1 MTWKL
6 ISGANSPVAQKTDIL
21 SIARTLGHV
30 AAIWLD
36 PADPF
41 RQEAIIALQV
51 STGYASSMIEDA
63 LKSAFEE
70 LTEPKLLDFIAKEPG
85 FQNPSELGRV
95 LHILAG
101 NVFTAWLP
109 GAVTIVPWEEG
120 LLSRYPAVVTY
131 GSDETLAAVRA
142 QIPAGV
148 RLVEYGH
155 KFSVALI
162 LKEVLTVE
170 ELPGVVERLEKD
182 AAPFDLQGCL
192 SPQIVYVEGEDP
204 GIFEKLFARVNAMP
218 AIKRFDTWEE
228 LKGELQLFQRH
239 LSALGYAGPD
249 ERIDRVRPEL
259 QGMGLSR
266 ICVLGEMQRPS
277 LSWRN
282 GGISLVD
289 ALTSR

>member
-1 MTWKL
+1 MWIPSWAFKPRIQANCVRKDLSSKAAPRQRSSKDAPLTWKL

-109 GAVTIVPWEEG
+109 GAVTT
-120 LLSRYPAVVTY
+120 LLLGAGCDLKPASREPVFPRLWKQSVERV
-131 GSDETLAAVRA
+131 DRVLAA
-142 QIPAGV
+142 
-148 RLVEYGH
+148 
-155 KFSVALI
+155 K
-162 LKEVLTVE
+162 
-170 ELPGVVERLEKD
+170 
-182 AAPFDLQGCL
+182 
-192 SPQIVYVEGEDP
+192 
-204 GIFEKLFARVNAMP
+204 
-218 AIKRFDTWEE
+218 IK
-228 LKGELQLFQRH
+228 
-239 LSALGYAGPD
+239 
-249 ERIDRVRPEL
+249 I
-259 QGMGLSR
+259 
-266 ICVLGEMQRPS
+266 
-277 LSWRN
+277 
-282 GGISLVD
+282 
-289 ALTSR
+289 